1 MNDKKN
7 INRLSLFASR
17 ICNGVFG
24 IFRTK
29 KDMNRMDI
37 PKNPSDFFLLRY
49 SVKPLLLSRVSMII
63 LIIYVFFFNKY
74 TSEGHF
80 RIGKQE

>member
-7 INRLSLFASR
+7 INRLSLFASQ
-17 ICNGVFG
+17 ICNGVLGFSE
-24 IFRTK
+24 RK
-29 KDMNRMDI
+29 RHE
-37 PKNPSDFFLLRY
+37 SDGYPQKSIRFFLLRY
-49 SVKPLLLSRVSMII
+49 SVKPLLLSMVSMII

-80 RIGKQE
+80 RIGGQE

>member
-1 MNDKKN
+1 MNDKK
-7 INRLSLFASR
+7 ILIVFHCLFLKFVTWFWDFP
-17 ICNGVFG
+17 NE
-24 IFRTK
+24 

-49 SVKPLLLSRVSMII
+49 SVKPLLLSMVSMII

-80 RIGKQE
+80 RIGEQE